1 MRKECRQGMDCTDIR
16 ADVINVYKD
25 RKNRKILRVASK
37 IETEFYMKKNRLQ
50 ELILFCR
57 KMGYR
62 HLGIAFCIGL
72 AEEVKVRQF
81 KVSSVCSKVCGI
93 NKKAFDLSNL
103 KEGRVEAICNPIAQ
117 ARILN
122 RDRTDLNIIFGLC
135 MGKDILFS
143 KYSDAP
149 VTTLVVKDRVLA
161 HNPIGAIY
169 STHYRRDVGGVGE
182 GIREKR
188 GGSKDDV
195 MDSV

>member
-1 MRKECRQGMDCTDIR
+1 MNCAICVRKECREGMDCTDIR
-16 ADVINVYKD
+16 GDVINVYKD
-25 RKNRKILRVASK
+25 RKNRKILRVAST
-37 IETEFYMKKNRLQ
+37 IDSEFHMRMNRLQ

-72 AEEVKVRQF
+72 EEEMRILYEILAKRF
-81 KVSSVCSKVCGI
+81 KISSVCCKVCGI
-93 NKKAFDLSNL
+93 NRKAFDLPNL
-103 KEGRVEAICNPIAQ
+103 KEGKVAATCNPVAQ

-122 RDRTDLNIIFGLC
+122 QNRTDLNIIFGLC
-135 MGKDILFS
+135 LGNDILFS

-169 STHYRRDVGGVGE
+169 STHYRKDLWGV
-182 GIREKR
+182 
-188 GGSKDDV
+188 
-195 MDSV
+195 

>member
-1 MRKECRQGMDCTDIR
+1 MNCAICVSKECQQGMDCTDIR

-25 RKNRKILRVASK
+25 RKNRKIVRVASTL
-37 IETEFYMKKNRLQ
+37 ETEFNMKKNRLQ

-72 AEEVKVRQF
+72 DEEVRILSEILEKRF
-81 KVSSVCSKVCGI
+81 RLSSVCCKVCGI
-93 NKKAFDLSNL
+93 NRKAFDLPSL
-103 KEGRVEAICNPIAQ
+103 KEGRIEATCNPVAQ

-135 MGKDILFS
+135 MGNDILFS

-161 HNPIGAIY
+161 HNPIGALY
-169 STHYRRDVGGVGE
+169 ATYYRKDLWGV
-182 GIREKR
+182 
-188 GGSKDDV
+188 
-195 MDSV
+195 